1 VFHAGVTGVLT
12 KSFQWPVTVVSNILS
27 LPGDKTFRISDQ
39 GAAEIVVNS
48 GMATYRY
55 LLPAQTK

>member
-1 VFHAGVTGVLT
+1 LS
-12 KSFQWPVTVVSNILS
+12 KSYQWPVTVVSNILG
-27 LPGDKTFRISDQ
+27 LPGDKMFRISDQ

-55 LLPAQTK
+55 LLPAQSK